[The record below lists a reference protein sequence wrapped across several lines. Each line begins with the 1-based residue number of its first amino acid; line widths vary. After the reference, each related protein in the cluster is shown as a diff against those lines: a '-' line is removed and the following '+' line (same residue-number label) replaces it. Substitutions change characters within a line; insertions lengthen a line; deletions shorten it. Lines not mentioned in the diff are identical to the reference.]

1 MDSNLSLADISSVL
15 NKDNGLGGNA
25 FVLIVVLFL
34 FMFMRNGIPVSGTVE
49 GNSSTYEILQGQQFQ
64 SLNDKIDRINNGI
77 CDSTFALN
85 NSITSEGRATQLGL
99 AGVNANIDK
108 STCQITTAI
117 HAEGERTRAMLQ
129 QNEMQ
134 RLRDELANA
143 KADARMCGVVRYPLA
158 STYNA
163 GANPS
168 VTAVAAA
175 TVNRT

>member
-64 SLNDKIDRINNGI
+64 SLNDKIDRVNNGI
-77 CDSTFALN
+77 CDGTFALN

-117 HAEGERTRAMLQ
+117 HSEGERTRAMLQ

-163 GANPS
+163 GANPYFG
-168 VTAVAAA
+168 
-175 TVNRT
+175 NGCGCGNC

>member
-1 MDSNLSLADISSVL
+1 MDSNFSLADISSVL

-25 FVLIVVLFL
+25 FVWIVVLFL

-64 SLNDKIDRINNGI
+64 SLNDKIDRVNNGI
-77 CDSTFALN
+77 CDSTFVLN
-85 NSITSEGRATQLGL
+85 NSITNEGRATQLGL
-99 AGVNANIDK
+99 AGVNSNIDK
-108 STCQITTAI
+108 STCRITTAI
-117 HAEGERTRAMLQ
+117 HAEGERTRAMFQ

-163 GANPS
+163 GANPYFG
-168 VTAVAAA
+168 
-175 TVNRT
+175 NGCCCG

>member
-1 MDSNLSLADISSVL
+1 MDSNFSLADISSVL

-34 FMFMRNGIPVSGTVE
+34 FMFMRNGVPVSGTVE

-134 RLRDELANA
+134 RMRDIITKQDIKLELGN
-143 KADARMCGVVRYPLA
+143 VVRYPNA
-158 STYNA
+158 ITYN
-163 GANPS
+163 GGPS
-168 VTAVAAA
+168 PFCG
-175 TVNRT
+175 NGCGCGNC

>member
-1 MDSNLSLADISSVL
+1 MDSNFSLADISSVL

-34 FMFMRNGIPVSGTVE
+34 FMFMRGTPVSGTVE

-64 SLNDKIDRINNGI
+64 SLNDKIDRVNNGI
-77 CDSTFALN
+77 CDGTFALN
-85 NSITSEGRATQLGL
+85 NTITSEGRATQLGL

-163 GANPS
+163 GANPYFG
-168 VTAVAAA
+168 
-175 TVNRT
+175 NGCGCGNC

>member
-1 MDSNLSLADISSVL
+1 MDNNYSLADLAAVTG
-15 NKDNGLGGNA
+15 NENGLGGGA
-25 FVLIVVLFL
+25 AIIWIIVLFF
-34 FMFMRNGIPVSGTVE
+34 FMFSRGAWGNTIES
-49 GNSSTYEILQGQQFQ
+49 NSSTYEILQGQQFQ
-64 SLNDKIDRINNGI
+64 SLNDKIDRVNNGI

-85 NSITSEGRATQLGL
+85 NTITNEGRATQLGI
-99 AGVNANIDK
+99 AGLNANIDK
-108 STCQITTAI
+108 STCRITTAI

-163 GANPS
+163 GANPYFG
-168 VTAVAAA
+168 
-175 TVNRT
+175 NGCGNC